1 MVEYTDMSD
10 NTVIQIRRSN
20 TNTAPTSLLEGELAY
35 SFVSNVLYIG
45 NTTNSVINI
54 GGSFYVNQLDSANV
68 SNSASTLVLRDA
80 NGSAQFSQLD
90 ILLSPVSDNQVA
102 TKLYVDSTIASNIS
116 LDTLTDVIVTGT
128 NAEQN
133 NRLLIGTA
141 NGVYIT
147 RDISGNVRISNTGI
161 VTIGTGQVTGPM
173 LANTL
178 VGSKTFSNTIN
189 IGQDLSVGGN
199 VQFSGNLQVSGNI
212 VFTNATNVVVAYTY
226 YNDST
231 DSIDTV
237 FV

>member
-90 ILLSPVSDNQVA
+90 IFLLPVSDNQVA

-128 NAEQN
+128 VAEQN
-133 NRLLIGTA
+133 NRLLVGTA
-141 NGVYIT
+141 NGTYIT
-147 RDISGNVRISNTGI
+147 RDISGNVRISNTGV

-226 YNDST
+226 YNDSA